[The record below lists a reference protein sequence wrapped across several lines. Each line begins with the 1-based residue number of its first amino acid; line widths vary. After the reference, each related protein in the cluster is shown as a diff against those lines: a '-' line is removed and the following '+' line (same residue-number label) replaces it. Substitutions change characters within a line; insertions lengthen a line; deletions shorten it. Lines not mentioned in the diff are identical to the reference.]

1 MRQVCTFS
9 PKCDRGKVI
18 DNLFPDVN
26 ELIESHKIK
35 DCSSEVVYNQL
46 SDIKDVGFRVNDE
59 FDAIMLA
66 RHLKAAGLTP
76 NSGKGSSQQAGSSAP
91 VSSPS
96 PTSAPTSE

>member
-1 MRQVCTFS
+1 MRQICRFS
-9 PKCDRGKVI
+9 VKHDLGKVI

-66 RHLKAAGLTP
+66 RHLKASGLSP
-76 NSGKGSSQQAGSSAP
+76 NSGTGSSQPSGSSAP
-91 VSSPS
+91 VSS
-96 PTSAPTSE
+96 SAPTSE